1 MTIPSMVYRWFR
13 PHEPNHIPRRR
24 DTSAYSFSTY
34 LYLLTYC
41 ASSFGPLHY
50 ADESEAGVTPP
61 VSCFY
66 VSRLPHLPTYF
77 EPRGH
82 PQTETSNPNRPE
94 GIWYVTVVGGPASRY
109 SFERVTGEAYHEL
122 FRVRV
127 DPSRGARGRPS
138 LRFVQCPTVSRTPR
152 RRAPSPKAPEA
163 SAWHLL
169 RLDPTR

>member
-24 DTSAYSFSTY
+24 DTSTYSFSTY

-41 ASSFGPLHY
+41 ASSIRRSDLY

-77 EPRGH
+77 EPRGR
-82 PQTETSNPNRPE
+82 PQTETSNPNRPPSACDCQGRALAHLRISKAASVSVSSGLSRGGSDYLSE
-94 GIWYVTVVGGPASRY
+94 QPVCPPLHQDLGPASR
-109 SFERVTGEAYHEL
+109 H
-122 FRVRV
+122 
-127 DPSRGARGRPS
+127 GRKFP
-138 LRFVQCPTVSRTPR
+138 V
-152 RRAPSPKAPEA
+152 
-163 SAWHLL
+163 
-169 RLDPTR
+169 